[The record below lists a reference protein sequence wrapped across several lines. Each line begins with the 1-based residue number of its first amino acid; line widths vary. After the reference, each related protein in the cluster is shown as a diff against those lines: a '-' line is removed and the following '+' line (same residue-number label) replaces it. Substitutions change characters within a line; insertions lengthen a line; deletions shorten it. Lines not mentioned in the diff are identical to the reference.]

1 LTFSNCTRAFHHY
14 RNPDS
19 GPVDKLP
26 ELERLLREEF
36 RTLEDFNKANEKARE
51 TAEKGTRISLVH
63 RPGPRAPGPWR
74 AIGIHPRTKEKDS
87 YGGSDGHV
95 NP

>member
-1 LTFSNCTRAFHHY
+1 LIFSNCTRAFHHY

-51 TAEKGTRISLVH
+51 TAEKGTRISSSSVAVAASH
-63 RPGPRAPGPWR
+63 
-74 AIGIHPRTKEKDS
+74 TKAETK
-87 YGGSDGHV
+87 
-95 NP
+95 